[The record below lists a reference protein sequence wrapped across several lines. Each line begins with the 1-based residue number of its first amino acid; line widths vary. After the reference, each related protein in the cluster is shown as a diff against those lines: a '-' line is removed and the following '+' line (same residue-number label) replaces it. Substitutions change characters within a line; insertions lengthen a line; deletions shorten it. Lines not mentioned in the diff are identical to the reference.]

1 MAEEVQYQQIIYI
14 KANKEQVW
22 KALTQA
28 EFINKY
34 YMCPVLSMGSAKGDK
49 ISFGFK
55 DQIFIE
61 GEILKLQVNK
71 TFSHSFKF
79 IEAHPEAQDDSSSI
93 VTYEIIEE
101 HGLLRL
107 VLTHSGFKERNAT
120 YANVT
125 GGWPYILS
133 NLKTYLETG
142 KTLKE

>member
-1 MAEEVQYQQIIYI
+1 MIKFLLILTLGFSLMAEEVQYQQIIYI

-79 IEAHPEAQDDSSSI
+79 FDIESD
-93 VTYEIIEE
+93 II
-101 HGLLRL
+101 LI
-107 VLTHSGFKERNAT
+107 F
-120 YANVT
+120 
-125 GGWPYILS
+125 PP
-133 NLKTYLETG
+133 
-142 KTLKE
+142 